1 MPQYSNI
8 VNNRDGSTTTG
19 VLNTE
24 SNTVA
29 YTITS
34 ATGKV
39 VSFTFP
45 ASDDPTSAQN
55 RAEVSAQ
62 VRNQGE
68 SVLTIG
74 AGISALKSVWTDT
87 NSQAQSA
94 DAAATATNTNVPDVP
109 SPPAPVKSTDNPNP
123 TPAPDNTPVEN
134 PAPPPIDSNSDPY
147 VNIDS
152 ETTTIAR
159 QDIVD
164 DGSDPFVSNGA
175 TTIPLP
181 QPQKQPVDE
190 FAGLDAAIDQQ
201 QQENA
206 IAQSRKT
213 PEQINEENE
222 RVAAFSEE
230 SRLQSEEISKNLP
243 DPVLGLTAEKSQAQA
258 SAGQK
263 DATNAN
269 QKKDWRVRL
278 SLAPNAKYLYKGIPK
293 AEAGILAPLQDTD
306 GVIFPYTPAINVT
319 YNAGYDASEL
329 IHSNYKIYNYK
340 GSSVDNLQITGD
352 FTAQDSVE
360 ADYMLAVIHF
370 LRSVTKMFYGQ
381 DQNPNNGVPPPLCY
395 LHGLGAYQ
403 FDNHPL
409 VITNFNYSLPN
420 DVDYIRAGSMTNNP
434 GQPTSGQTTGYNTN
448 TASGARLATS
458 GLAPRSPN
466 FQNKSWTIN
475 SDATYVPTKMQ
486 IAITCIPI
494 VSRNDISNR
503 FSLKKY
509 ATGSLLRGSKNNA
522 GGIW

>member
-1 MPQYSNI
+1 MADIIENQ
-8 VNNRDGSTTTG
+8 
-19 VLNTE
+19 E
-24 SNTVA
+24 
-29 YTITS
+29 
-34 ATGKV
+34 
-39 VSFTFP
+39 P
-45 ASDDPTSAQN
+45 AQT
-55 RAEVSAQ
+55 
-62 VRNQGE
+62 
-68 SVLTIG
+68 
-74 AGISALKSVWTDT
+74 
-87 NSQAQSA
+87 
-94 DAAATATNTNVPDVP
+94 
-109 SPPAPVKSTDNPNP
+109 
-123 TPAPDNTPVEN
+123 
-134 PAPPPIDSNSDPY
+134 
-147 VNIDS
+147 
-152 ETTTIAR
+152 
-159 QDIVD
+159 
-164 DGSDPFVSNGA
+164 
-175 TTIPLP
+175 
-181 QPQKQPVDE
+181 DE
-190 FAGLDAAIDQQ
+190 FSGLDAAIDQL

-206 IAQSRKT
+206 IAESRRT
-213 PEQINEENE
+213 PEDITNED
-222 RVAAFSEE
+222 AAIAALEEE
-230 SRLQSEEISKNLP
+230 SRTQSEENYNTAPEPVID
-243 DPVLGLTAEKSQAQA
+243 DPYADQSQAEANRLAALNQQVATENQVDQSDAESRRLGLTTSKSYAQSKA
-258 SAGQK
+258 NAM
-263 DATNAN
+263 DAVNAN

-293 AEAGILAPLQDTD
+293 AEVGILAPLQDTD
-306 GVIFPYTPAINVT
+306 GVIFPYTPTVNVS

-340 GSSVDNLQITGD
+340 GSSVDNVQITGD

-370 LRSVTKMFYGQ
+370 FRSVTKMFYGQ

-434 GQPTSGQTTGYNTN
+434 GQSTSGQTTSYNTN

-458 GLAPRSPN
+458 GLTPKSPN

-486 IAITCIPI
+486 ISITCIPI